1 MSDDKKDEQ
10 YIDPKVDILLILFI
24 SAGYPPAFLLHVT
37 TPLRYHRGRSSHWP
51 G

>member
-10 YIDPKVDILLILFI
+10 YIDPGVDILLIPLI
-24 SAGYPPAFLLHVT
+24 SADYPPAFLLHVT
-37 TPLRYHRGRSSHWP
+37 TPLGYHRGRSSRWP